1 MAGNQPDPEDTID
14 VAAAAER
21 LGVSQAQIE
30 IMVKDGMLTPV
41 DDSGRRFQPAEVE
54 ALRLQGG

>member
-1 MAGNQPDPEDTID
+1 MAGSQPDPEDTID
-14 VAAAAER
+14 IAAAAER
-21 LGVSQAQIE
+21 LAVSEDQIE

-41 DDSGRRFQPAEVE
+41 DDSGRFQSAEVE